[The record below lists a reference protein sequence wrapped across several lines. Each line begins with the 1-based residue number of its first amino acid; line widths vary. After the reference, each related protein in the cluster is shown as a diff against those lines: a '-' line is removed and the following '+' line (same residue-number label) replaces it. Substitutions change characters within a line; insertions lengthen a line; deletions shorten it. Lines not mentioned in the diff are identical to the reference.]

1 MRKDGFMNVLNKN
14 ISILNNSKL
23 FAGIV
28 MILLNIGSKHITLNF
43 SKNQEGYIKNAL
55 GRQMLIFAMSWIG
68 SRDVYISIMLT
79 AAFTI
84 LADHILNE
92 DSKHC
97 ILPKKWKNLYNTIDL
112 NNDGEI
118 TEDEIEYA
126 INVLNEAKKK
136 GIDNQR
142 QMAFN
147 SFYKE
152 SLI

>member
-1 MRKDGFMNVLNKN
+1 MKKTSLMSVLNKN

-28 MILLNIGSKHITLNF
+28 MILLNIGSKHITINF

-55 GRQMLIFAMSWIG
+55 GRQLLIFAMSWLG
-68 SRDVYISIMLT
+68 SRDIYISIMLT

-92 DSKHC
+92 NSKHC
-97 ILPKKWKNLYNTIDL
+97 ILPKKWKNLYNKIDL

-136 GIDNQR
+136 GIDKQR